1 MKTTI
6 LGAMLIFAFVGVIS
20 GYASCWVDLET
31 QPRLIGTAFVSFL
44 STVVLPLLFLPIMV
58 KD

>member
-6 LGAMLIFAFVGVIS
+6 LGAMLIFALVGVIS
-20 GYASCWVDLET
+20 GYASCWANLET

-44 STVVLPLLFLPIMV
+44 STVILPVLFLPIMI